1 MRCTKS
7 FTTMEAATNF
17 PGEQLQSL
25 ERCIW
30 RDILEQSVIIITINT
45 ILIIFVV
52 IVAFMFFFI
61 SFCLPLMFECFCSTV
76 RSSLSKRHKRY
87 VNFCSALVTGP
98 QQSIQI
104 TTTLSM
110 QLIAVCIV
118 DISER
123 QTSQSCRVVDI
134 RDKWWF

>member
-1 MRCTKS
+1 MRCSKS
-7 FTTMEAATNF
+7 FTTMVAATNF

-30 RDILEQSVIIITINT
+30 RDILEQSVIIITINI

-52 IVAFMFFFI
+52 M
-61 SFCLPLMFECFCSTV
+61 PLMFLSTV
-76 RSSLSKRHKRY
+76 RSSLSKRHKRF

-110 QLIAVCIV
+110 QLRAVRKV
-118 DISER
+118 NISER